1 MKRIIV
7 GFSLFCA
14 LSGLLK
20 AQAPTVQR
28 AEDEFPGVQVLPPGS
43 VVTGLSLPRY
53 ENHKVTAFMKA
64 DELRVISRSKINI
77 TNIRAA
83 LYDDN
88 GETTSITCKNAGYD
102 FKKKVIVADMGAD
115 VVHPN
120 FTLSGVGV
128 TFSTAGRIGF
138 IKGPVHTTIRS
149 AKKNKKK

>member
-7 GFSLFCA
+7 GLSLFCA
-14 LSGLLK
+14 LSSLLK

-28 AEDEFPGVQVLPPGS
+28 AEDEFPDIQVLPPGS

-64 DELRVISRSKINI
+64 DELKVISRNKINVS
-77 TNIRAA
+77 NIRAA

-102 FKKKVIVADMGAD
+102 FKKKVIIADSGAD
-115 VVHPN
+115 VKHPN
-120 FTLSGVGV
+120 FSLSGVGV

-138 IKGPVHTTIRS
+138 IKGPVHTTIRT
-149 AKKNKKK
+149 AKKNKTK

>member
-28 AEDEFPGVQVLPPGS
+28 AEDEFPGIQVLPPGS

-64 DELRVISRSKINI
+64 DELKVISRNKINVSNK
-77 TNIRAA
+77 TRAS
-83 LYDDN
+83 L
-88 GETTSITCKNAGYD
+88 
-102 FKKKVIVADMGAD
+102 
-115 VVHPN
+115 
-120 FTLSGVGV
+120 
-128 TFSTAGRIGF
+128 F
-138 IKGPVHTTIRS
+138 IKALLIRLYLHFPACGAS
-149 AKKNKKK
+149 DPKGFGRGRRSSDEDFQNG